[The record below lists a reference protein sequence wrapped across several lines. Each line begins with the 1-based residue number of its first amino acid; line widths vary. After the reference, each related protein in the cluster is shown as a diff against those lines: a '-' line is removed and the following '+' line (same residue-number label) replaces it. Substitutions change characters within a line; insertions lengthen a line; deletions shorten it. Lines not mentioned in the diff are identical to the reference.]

1 MDDDRVTETV
11 ELLVRSLRQ
20 LSDRFLENN
29 EKLSRSFE
37 AVRADIDDL
46 SQRLEAIEQELL
58 AQRDRDLLA
67 ADAAVASA
75 PRQLPVASDQE
86 ERLIPALNLPLVGLL
101 DAYRSAPVLLQPFAR
116 PCSISGRSLSG
127 TVKEVELEAFAQ
139 GSTWMI
145 ALEDGSWWLLPRP
158 GLISRASQRQS
169 LQRFFELSDP
179 GEGPAELEL
188 LQPAEAIAVEYGR
201 RWLLGAKG
209 RIGLQADPLQCSLEQ
224 RLRALELALAAQPQP
239 QG

>member
-1 MDDDRVTETV
+1 METV
-11 ELLVRSLRQ
+11 DLLVRSLRQ

-46 SQRLEAIEQELL
+46 SHRLEAIEQELL

-67 ADAAVASA
+67 ADAAVAAIA

-86 ERLIPALNLPLVGLL
+86 ERLIPALNLPLEGLL

-145 ALEDGSWWLLPRP
+145 ALDDGSWWLLPRP
-158 GLISRASQRQS
+158 GLLSRASQRQS

-201 RWLLGAKG
+201 RWLLRAKG
-209 RIGLQADPLQCSLEQ
+209 RIGLQADPLQRSLEQ
-224 RLRALELALAAQPQP
+224 RLRALELALAAQTPP

>member
-67 ADAAVASA
+67 ADAAVESA

-86 ERLIPALNLPLVGLL
+86 ERLIPALNLPLEGLL

-139 GSTWMI
+139 GTTWMI

-158 GLISRASQRQS
+158 GLISRASQRRS

-209 RIGLQADPLQCSLEQ
+209 RIGLQADPLQRSLEQ

>member
-58 AQRDRDLLA
+58 AQRDRDLLV
-67 ADAAVASA
+67 ADAAVESA

-86 ERLIPALNLPLVGLL
+86 ERLIPALNLPLEGLL
-101 DAYRSAPVLLQPFAR
+101 DAYRSAPVLLQPFAM

-139 GSTWMI
+139 GTTWMI

-158 GLISRASQRQS
+158 GLISRASQRRS

-209 RIGLQADPLQCSLEQ
+209 RIGLQADPLQRSLEQ